1 MREGWR
7 AESQLCEISLQFC
20 DSITQPDAQDL
31 FNLEGCPAAVERL
44 DRQSISRNSN
54 KAARCMFKVKVG
66 VEIGHQPAVNASMM
80 VRAHSIIGATGRIL
94 KDARGTPGRMR
105 RAAIPATLDECKLL
119 AQQLENRFSIHGH
132 GAVPAVFSFKWRQT
146 TVRNI
151 TKRSDNNH
159 IPGGQQPRRNCI
171 FALQRASSIV
181 YCGAHMGNTFKTAF
195 LLTALTL
202 LLLFLGRILGGQNGM
217 VIALVIAAVL
227 NFISYFYSD
236 KIALTMYRAQPV
248 TREQLPRA
256 YAIVERLTQ
265 KIGIPMPK
273 MYVIPTDSP
282 NAFATGRN
290 PNHASVAVTQGIL
303 NLLNDEE
310 LEGVL
315 AHELGHVR
323 NRDIL
328 ISSIAATV
336 AGAITYLAEIG
347 RWGMIFGG
355 YDRDDNNRGGGFAA
369 LFMLILAPIAAF
381 LIQLA
386 VSRSREYQAD
396 ETGAHFTGNPYA
408 LASALAKL
416 DAYSKRL
423 PLKATPSTA
432 HLFIIQPFLGMNMMG
447 LFQTHPPI
455 AKRIERLTGRPAE
468 FTMQ

>member
-1 MREGWR
+1 
-7 AESQLCEISLQFC
+7 
-20 DSITQPDAQDL
+20 
-31 FNLEGCPAAVERL
+31 
-44 DRQSISRNSN
+44 
-54 KAARCMFKVKVG
+54 
-66 VEIGHQPAVNASMM
+66 
-80 VRAHSIIGATGRIL
+80 
-94 KDARGTPGRMR
+94 
-105 RAAIPATLDECKLL
+105 
-119 AQQLENRFSIHGH
+119 
-132 GAVPAVFSFKWRQT
+132 
-146 TVRNI
+146 
-151 TKRSDNNH
+151 
-159 IPGGQQPRRNCI
+159 
-171 FALQRASSIV
+171 
-181 YCGAHMGNTFKTAF
+181 MGNTFKTAF

-202 LLLFLGRILGGQNGM
+202 LLMFVGRIFGGQNGM
-217 VIALVIAAVL
+217 LIALVFAAVL
-227 NFISYFYSD
+227 NFVSYFFSD
-236 KIALTMYRAQPV
+236 KIALAMYRAKPV
-248 TREQLPRA
+248 TREELPRA
-256 YAIVERLTQ
+256 YQIVERLTQ

-273 MYVIPTDSP
+273 IYVIPSDSP

-328 ISSIAATV
+328 ISSIAATI
-336 AGAITYLAEIG
+336 AGAITYLAEIA

-355 YDRDDNNRGGGFAA
+355 YDRDRDNRGGGGFAA
-369 LFMLILAPIAAF
+369 LLMLILAPIAAM

-423 PLKATPSTA
+423 PLQATPSTA
-432 HLFIIQPFLGMNMMG
+432 HLFIIQPFLGMSLG
-447 LFQTHPPI
+447 SLFSTHPPT

-468 FTMQ
+468 FTMQG